1 MNVDIK
7 FIQREGKRKTNT
19 SQFVPRASKEMKDNL
34 KEYRQLESLFQPV
47 FEWQK
52 AKVKISII

>member
-7 FIQREGKRKTNT
+7 FIQREGKRKMNT
-19 SQFVPRASKEMKDNL
+19 SQFIPRASKEMKDNL

-47 FEWQK
+47 FE
-52 AKVKISII
+52 